1 MGLCED
7 SRPVKA
13 SSWAW
18 KALKGVKS
26 LLAKGTSR
34 MVGNGD
40 SILVWDDPWIPS
52 TPSYSL
58 CPQSV
63 FSDGIYPLYDCV
75 WAD

>member
-1 MGLCED
+1 
-7 SRPVKA
+7 
-13 SSWAW
+13 
-18 KALKGVKS
+18 
-26 LLAKGTSR
+26 